1 VVPDKTTGTRRV
13 GSVTVSQE
21 SEPSDYRG
29 AVAAIMAR
37 GVEWDIDPTLDRIR
51 DLVDVLGEP
60 HRAYPVIHIA
70 GTNGKSSTARLIEAL
85 LRERGLRTGV
95 FTSPE
100 LTTLRERIAID
111 GEPLSEERFTET
123 FRDVLPYV
131 LLIDGKHP
139 ERLSF
144 FEVLTAMAYAAFAD
158 APVDVAV
165 VEAGMGGA
173 WDATNVA
180 DGAVAVITPI
190 GLDHTRYLGDTL
202 EAIAGEK
209 AGIIKPQAVAVL
221 AQQPLEAAEVLL
233 RRVVEVGAAAAREG
247 IEYGVLRRD
256 VAVGGQQLSLKGLHG
271 TYDEIFLPLFG
282 EHQASN
288 AATAL
293 AAVEAFASGAPTGG
307 EAGLEA
313 ATRIAPGDSYLGGE
327 EGQLDPALVRSGFA
341 KSASPGRLEVARTG
355 PTVLLDSA
363 HNPAGM
369 AATVATIT
377 ESFGFTRLAG
387 VLAVAAD
394 KDVAGILDQLE
405 PVLAE
410 LVVTRNSSPRSMPPE
425 ELAELAEGVFGPE
438 RVHLAPRLDDAID
451 RAIGLAEETGEY
463 RGAGVLITG
472 SVVTAGDART
482 LLRVA
487 EGG

>member
-1 VVPDKTTGTRRV
+1 M
-13 GSVTVSQE
+13 TVSQE

-85 LRERGLRTGV
+85 LRERGLRTGM

-131 LLIDGKHP
+131 QLIDGKHP

-355 PTVLLDSA
+355 PTVLLDAA

>member
-1 VVPDKTTGTRRV
+1 M
-13 GSVTVSQE
+13 TVSQVT
-21 SEPSDYRG
+21 EPSDYRATVG
-29 AVAAIMAR
+29 AIMTR
-37 GVEWDIDPTLDRIR
+37 GVEWEIDPSLDRIR

-70 GTNGKSSTARLIEAL
+70 GTNGKSSTARLVEAL
-85 LRERGLRTGV
+85 LRERGLRTGLY
-95 FTSPE
+95 TSPE
-100 LTTLRERIAID
+100 MTTLRERIAID
-111 GEPLSEERFTET
+111 GEPVSEERFVET
-123 FRDVLPYV
+123 FNDVLPY
-131 LLIDGKHP
+131 LQLIDDKHP
-139 ERLSF
+139 ARLSF
-144 FEVLTAMAYAAFAD
+144 FEVLTAMAFAAFAD

-165 VEAGMGGA
+165 VEAGMGGV

-202 EAIAGEK
+202 EEIAGEK
-209 AGIIKPQAVAVL
+209 AGIIKPGSVAVL
-221 AQQPLEAAEVLL
+221 AQQPVEAAEVLL
-233 RRVVEVGAAAAREG
+233 RRVVETGAAVAREG
-247 IEYGVLRRD
+247 VEYGVLGRD
-256 VAVGGQQLSLKGLHG
+256 VAVGGQQLSLRGLHG
-271 TYDEIFLPLFG
+271 VYDEIFLPLFG

-293 AAVEAFASGAPTGG
+293 AAVEAFASGAPTRG
-307 EAGLEA
+307 EPNLEA
-313 ATRIAPGDSYLGGE
+313 ATRIAPGETYIGGD

-369 AATVATIT
+369 AATVATVT

-387 VLAVAAD
+387 VLAISAD
-394 KDVAGILDQLE
+394 KDVAGVLDQLE

-425 ELAELAEGVFGPE
+425 ELAELAESIFGPE
-438 RVHLAPRLDDAID
+438 RVHVAERLDDAID

-463 RGAGVLITG
+463 QGAGVLITG
-472 SVVTAGDART
+472 SVVTAGDARI
-482 LLRVA
+482 LLRVE
-487 EGG
+487 EGR

>member
-1 VVPDKTTGTRRV
+1 M
-13 GSVTVSQE
+13 TVSQV
-21 SEPSDYRG
+21 SEPSDYR
-29 AVAAIMAR
+29 ATVAAIMGR
-37 GVEWDIDPTLDRIR
+37 GVEWDIDPTLDRIA
-51 DLVDVLGEP
+51 DLVDVLGGP
-60 HRAYPVIHIA
+60 QRAYPVIHIA

-85 LRERGLRTGV
+85 LRERGLRTGLY
-95 FTSPE
+95 TSPE

-111 GEPLSEERFTET
+111 GEPISEERFVEA
-123 FRDVLPYV
+123 FNDVLPYLQLV
-131 LLIDGKHP
+131 DDKH
-139 ERLSF
+139 ETRLSF
-144 FEVLTAMAYAAFAD
+144 FEVLTAMAFAAFAD

-202 EAIAGEK
+202 EQIAGEK
-209 AGIIKPQAVAVL
+209 AGIIKPGAIAVL
-221 AQQPLEAAEVLL
+221 AQQPVEAAEVLL
-233 RRVVEVGAAAAREG
+233 RRVVETGATAAREG
-247 IEYGVLRRD
+247 VEYGVLGRD
-256 VAVGGQQLSLKGLHG
+256 VAFGGQQISLRGLHG
-271 TYDEIFLPLFG
+271 VYDEIFLPLFG

-293 AAVEAFASGAPTGG
+293 AAVEAFASGAPTRG
-307 EAGLEA
+307 EPNLEA
-313 ATRIAPGDSYLGGE
+313 ATRIAPGESFLGGE

-369 AATVATIT
+369 AATVATVT

-387 VLAVAAD
+387 VLAIAAD
-394 KDVAGILDQLE
+394 KDVAGVLDQLE

-425 ELAELAEGVFGPE
+425 ELAEIAEGIFGPE
-438 RVHLAPRLDDAID
+438 RVHVAERLDDAID

-463 RGAGVLITG
+463 QGAGVLITG
-472 SVVTAGDART
+472 SVVTAGEAGR
-482 LLRVA
+482 LLRR
-487 EGG
+487 

>member
-1 VVPDKTTGTRRV
+1 MG
-13 GSVTVSQE
+13 
-21 SEPSDYRG
+21 
-29 AVAAIMAR
+29 R
-37 GVEWDIDPTLDRIR
+37 GVEWDIDPTLDRIA
-51 DLVDVLGEP
+51 DLVDVLGGP
-60 HRAYPVIHIA
+60 QRAYPVIHIA

-85 LRERGLRTGV
+85 LRERGLRTGLY
-95 FTSPE
+95 TSPE

-111 GEPLSEERFTET
+111 GEPISEERFVET
-123 FRDVLPYV
+123 FNDVLPY
-131 LLIDGKHP
+131 LQLIDGKH
-139 ERLSF
+139 ETRLSF
-144 FEVLTAMAYAAFAD
+144 FEVLTAMAFAAFAD

-165 VEAGMGGA
+165 VETGMGGA

-202 EAIAGEK
+202 EQIAGEK
-209 AGIIKPQAVAVL
+209 AGIIKPGAVAVL
-221 AQQPLEAAEVLL
+221 AQQPVEAAEVLL
-233 RRVVEVGAAAAREG
+233 HRVVETGATAAREG
-247 IEYGVLRRD
+247 VEYGVLSRD
-256 VAVGGQQLSLKGLHG
+256 VAFGGQQIAIRGLHG
-271 TYDEIFLPLFG
+271 VYDEIFLPLFG

-293 AAVEAFASGAPTGG
+293 AAVEAFASGAPTRG
-307 EAGLEA
+307 EPNLEA
-313 ATRIAPGDSYLGGE
+313 ATRIAPGESFLGGE

-369 AATVATIT
+369 AATVATVT

-387 VLAVAAD
+387 VLAIAAD
-394 KDVAGILDQLE
+394 KDVAGVLDQLE

-425 ELAELAEGVFGPE
+425 ELAEIAEGIFGPE
-438 RVHLAPRLDDAID
+438 RVHVAERLDDAID

-482 LLRVA
+482 LLRVE
-487 EGG
+487 EGR

>member
-1 VVPDKTTGTRRV
+1 M
-13 GSVTVSQE
+13 TVSQV
-21 SEPSDYRG
+21 SEPSDYRATVG
-29 AVAAIMAR
+29 AIMGR
-37 GVEWDIDPTLDRIR
+37 GVEWEIDPTLDRIA
-51 DLVDVLGEP
+51 DLVDVLGAP

-70 GTNGKSSTARLIEAL
+70 GTNGKSTTARLVEAL
-85 LRERGLRTGV
+85 LRERGLRTGLY
-95 FTSPE
+95 TSPE

-111 GEPLSEERFTET
+111 GEPISEERFVEA
-123 FRDVLPYV
+123 FNDVLPYLQLV
-131 LLIDGKHP
+131 DDKH
-139 ERLSF
+139 ETRLSF
-144 FEVLTAMAYAAFAD
+144 FEVLTAMAFAAFAD

-202 EAIAGEK
+202 EQIAGEK
-209 AGIIKPQAVAVL
+209 AGIIKPGAIAVL
-221 AQQPLEAAEVLL
+221 AQQPVEAAEVLL
-233 RRVVEVGAAAAREG
+233 RRVVETGATAAREG
-247 IEYGVLRRD
+247 VEYGVLGRD
-256 VAVGGQQLSLKGLHG
+256 VAFGGQQISLRGLHG
-271 TYDEIFLPLFG
+271 VYDEIFLPLFG

-293 AAVEAFASGAPTGG
+293 AAVEAFAGGAPTRG
-307 EAGLEA
+307 EPNLEA
-313 ATRIAPGDSYLGGE
+313 ATRIAPGESFLGGE

-369 AATVATIT
+369 AATVATVT

-387 VLAVAAD
+387 VLAIAAD
-394 KDVAGILDQLE
+394 KDVAGVLDQLE

-410 LVVTRNSSPRSMPPE
+410 LVVTRNSSARSMPPE
-425 ELAELAEGVFGPE
+425 ELAEIAEGIFGAD
-438 RVHLAPRLDDAID
+438 RVHVVRRLDDAID

-472 SVVTAGDART
+472 SVVTAGEART
-482 LLRVA
+482 LLRVG
-487 EGG
+487 EGR

>member
-1 VVPDKTTGTRRV
+1 M
-13 GSVTVSQE
+13 S
-21 SEPSDYRG
+21 
-29 AVAAIMAR
+29 R
-37 GVEWDIDPTLDRIR
+37 GVEWEIDPTLDRIR

-60 HRAYPVIHIA
+60 HRAYPVIHVA

-85 LRERGLRTGV
+85 LRERGLRTGLY
-95 FTSPE
+95 TSPE
-100 LTTLRERIAID
+100 MTTLRERIAID
-111 GEPLSEERFTET
+111 GEPIGEERFAEA
-123 FRDVLPYV
+123 FQDVLPYV
-131 LLIDGKHP
+131 QLIDGKH
-139 ERLSF
+139 EARLSF
-144 FEVLTAMAYAAFAD
+144 FEVLTAMAFAAFAD

-165 VEAGMGGA
+165 VEVGMGGT

-180 DGAVAVITPI
+180 DGAVAVVTPI

-202 EAIAGEK
+202 EEIAAEK
-209 AGIIKPQAVAVL
+209 AGIIKPGSVAVL
-221 AQQPLEAAEVLL
+221 SQQPVEAAEVLL
-233 RRVVEVGAAAAREG
+233 RRVVETGAAAAREG
-247 IEYGVLRRD
+247 IEYGVLSRD
-256 VAVGGQQLSLKGLHG
+256 VAVGGQMIGLRGLHG
-271 TYDEIFLPLFG
+271 TYEEIFLPLFG
-282 EHQASN
+282 EHMASN

-293 AAVEAFASGAPTGG
+293 AAVEAFASGAPTRG
-307 EAGLEA
+307 EVALEA
-313 ATRIAPGDSYLGGE
+313 ATRIAPGEAFLGGD

-355 PTVLLDSA
+355 PTVLLDAA

-369 AATVATIT
+369 AATVATVT
-377 ESFGFTRLAG
+377 ESFGFTRLVG

-394 KDVAGILDQLE
+394 KDVAGVLDQLE

-410 LVVTRNSSPRSMPPE
+410 LVVTRNSSPRSLPPE

-438 RVHLAPRLDDAID
+438 RVHVAERLDDAID

-482 LLRVA
+482 LLRVG
-487 EGG
+487 EGR

>member
-1 VVPDKTTGTRRV
+1 M
-13 GSVTVSQE
+13 TVSQVT
-21 SEPSDYRG
+21 EPSDYRATVG
-29 AVAAIMAR
+29 AIMGR
-37 GVEWDIDPTLDRIR
+37 GVEWEIDPSLDRIR

-70 GTNGKSSTARLIEAL
+70 GTNGKSSTARLVEAL
-85 LRERGLRTGV
+85 LRERGLRTGLY
-95 FTSPE
+95 TSPE
-100 LTTLRERIAID
+100 MTTLRERIAID
-111 GEPLSEERFTET
+111 GEPVSEERFVET
-123 FRDVLPYV
+123 FNDVLPY
-131 LLIDGKHP
+131 LQLIDDKHP
-139 ERLSF
+139 ARLSF
-144 FEVLTAMAYAAFAD
+144 FEVLTAMAFAAFAD

-165 VEAGMGGA
+165 VEAGMGGV

-202 EAIAGEK
+202 EEIAGEK
-209 AGIIKPQAVAVL
+209 AGIIKPGSVAVL
-221 AQQPLEAAEVLL
+221 AQQPVEAAEVLL
-233 RRVVEVGAAAAREG
+233 RRVVETGAAVAREG
-247 IEYGVLRRD
+247 VEYGVLGRD
-256 VAVGGQQLSLKGLHG
+256 VAVGGQQLSLRGLHG
-271 TYDEIFLPLFG
+271 VYDEIFLPLFG

-293 AAVEAFASGAPTGG
+293 AAVEAFASGAPTRG
-307 EAGLEA
+307 EPNLEA
-313 ATRIAPGDSYLGGE
+313 ATRIAPGETYIGGD

-369 AATVATIT
+369 AATVATVT

-387 VLAVAAD
+387 VLAISAD
-394 KDVAGILDQLE
+394 KDVAGVLDQLE

-425 ELAELAEGVFGPE
+425 ELAELAESIFGPE
-438 RVHLAPRLDDAID
+438 RVHVAERLDDAID

-463 RGAGVLITG
+463 QGAGVLITG
-472 SVVTAGDART
+472 SVVTAGDARI
-482 LLRVA
+482 LLRVE
-487 EGG
+487 EGR

>member
-1 VVPDKTTGTRRV
+1 M
-13 GSVTVSQE
+13 SQV
-21 SEPSDYRG
+21 SEPSDYQRAIG
-29 AVAAIMAR
+29 AIMAR
-37 GVEWDIDPTLDRIR
+37 GVEWEIDPTLDRIR

-70 GTNGKSSTARLIEAL
+70 GTNGKSSTARLIESL
-85 LRERGLRTGV
+85 LRERGLRTGL

-100 LTTLRERIAID
+100 MTTLRERIAVD

-123 FRDVLPYV
+123 FDDVLPYV
-131 LLIDGKHP
+131 QLIDNKH
-139 ERLSF
+139 RTDLSF
-144 FEVLTAMAYAAFAD
+144 FEVLTAMAFAAFAD

-165 VEAGMGGA
+165 VEAGMGGV

-202 EAIAGEK
+202 EEIAGEK
-209 AGIIKPQAVAVL
+209 AGIIKPESVAVL
-221 AQQPLEAAEVLL
+221 AQQPVEAAEVLL
-233 RRVVEVGAAAAREG
+233 RRVVEIGAPAAREG
-247 IEYGVLRRD
+247 VEYGVLGRD
-256 VAVGGQQLSLKGLHG
+256 VAVGGQMLRLRGLHG
-271 TYDEIFLPLFG
+271 VYDEIFLPLFG
-282 EHQASN
+282 EHQAGN

-293 AAVEAFASGAPTGG
+293 AAVEAFASGTPTRG
-307 EAGLEA
+307 EANLEA
-313 ATRIAPGDSYLGGE
+313 ATRIAPGESFLGGE

-355 PTVLLDSA
+355 PTVLLDST

-369 AATVATIT
+369 AATVATVT

-387 VLAVAAD
+387 VLAIAAD
-394 KDVAGILDQLE
+394 KDVAGVLDQLE
-405 PVLAE
+405 PVLEE

-425 ELAELAEGVFGPE
+425 ELAELAGSIFGPE
-438 RVHLAPRLDDAID
+438 RVHLEPRLDDAID
-451 RAIGLAEETGEY
+451 RAIGIAEETGEY

-487 EGG
+487 EGR

>member
-1 VVPDKTTGTRRV
+1 MG
-13 GSVTVSQE
+13 
-21 SEPSDYRG
+21 
-29 AVAAIMAR
+29 R
-37 GVEWDIDPTLDRIR
+37 GVEWEIDPTLDRIA

-85 LRERGLRTGV
+85 LRERGLRTGLY
-95 FTSPE
+95 TSPE
-100 LTTLRERIAID
+100 MTTLRERIAID
-111 GEPLSEERFTET
+111 GEPLSEERFVEA
-123 FRDVLPYV
+123 FNDVLPY
-131 LLIDGKHP
+131 LQLIDGKHAA
-139 ERLSF
+139 RLSF
-144 FEVLTAMAYAAFAD
+144 FEVLTAMAFAAFAD

-165 VEAGMGGA
+165 VETGMGGV

-202 EAIAGEK
+202 EQIAGEK
-209 AGIIKPQAVAVL
+209 AGIIKPGSVAVV
-221 AQQPLEAAEVLL
+221 AQQPVEAAEVLL
-233 RRVVEVGAAAAREG
+233 RRIVETGAAVAREG
-247 IEYGVLRRD
+247 IEFGVLGRD
-256 VAVGGQQLSLKGLHG
+256 VAVGGQQLSLRGLHG
-271 TYDEIFLPLFG
+271 VYDEVFLPLFG
-282 EHQASN
+282 DHQASN

-293 AAVEAFASGAPTGG
+293 AAVEAFASGAPTRG
-307 EAGLEA
+307 EPNLEA
-313 ATRIAPGDSYLGGE
+313 ATRVAPGESYLGGD

-341 KSASPGRLEVARTG
+341 KSASPGRLEVARTS

-369 AATVATIT
+369 AASVATIT

-387 VLAVAAD
+387 VLAIAAD
-394 KDVAGILDQLE
+394 KDVAGVLDQLE
-405 PVLAE
+405 PVLEE

-425 ELAELAEGVFGPE
+425 ELAELAESVFGPE
-438 RVHLAPRLDDAID
+438 RVHVAPRLDDAID

-482 LLRVA
+482 LLRVE
-487 EGG
+487 EGR

>member
-1 VVPDKTTGTRRV
+1 MG
-13 GSVTVSQE
+13 
-21 SEPSDYRG
+21 
-29 AVAAIMAR
+29 R
-37 GVEWDIDPTLDRIR
+37 GVEWDIDPTLDRIA
-51 DLVDVLGEP
+51 DLVDVLGGP
-60 HRAYPVIHIA
+60 QRAYPVIHIA

-85 LRERGLRTGV
+85 LRERGLRTGLY
-95 FTSPE
+95 TSPE

-111 GEPLSEERFTET
+111 GEPISEERFVET
-123 FRDVLPYV
+123 FNDVLPYLQLV
-131 LLIDGKHP
+131 DGKH
-139 ERLSF
+139 ETRLSF
-144 FEVLTAMAYAAFAD
+144 FEVLTAMAFAAFAD

-165 VEAGMGGA
+165 VETGMGGA

-202 EAIAGEK
+202 EQIAGEK
-209 AGIIKPQAVAVL
+209 AGIIKPGAVAVL
-221 AQQPLEAAEVLL
+221 AQQPVEAAEVLL
-233 RRVVEVGAAAAREG
+233 HRVVETGAAAAREG
-247 IEYGVLRRD
+247 VEYGVLSRD
-256 VAVGGQQLSLKGLHG
+256 VAFGGQQIAIRGLHG
-271 TYDEIFLPLFG
+271 VYDEIFLPLFG

-293 AAVEAFASGAPTGG
+293 AAVEAFASGAPTRG
-307 EAGLEA
+307 EPNLEA
-313 ATRIAPGDSYLGGE
+313 ATRIAPGESFLGGQ

-341 KSASPGRLEVARTG
+341 KSASPGRLEVARSG

-369 AATVATIT
+369 AATVATVT

-387 VLAVAAD
+387 VLAIAAD
-394 KDVAGILDQLE
+394 KDVAGVLDQLE

-410 LVVTRNSSPRSMPPE
+410 LVVTRNSSPRSMRPE
-425 ELAELAEGVFGPE
+425 ELAEIAEGIFGPE
-438 RVHLAPRLDDAID
+438 RVHVAERLDDAID

-482 LLRVA
+482 LLRVE
-487 EGG
+487 EGR

>member
-1 VVPDKTTGTRRV
+1 
-13 GSVTVSQE
+13 
-21 SEPSDYRG
+21 
-29 AVAAIMAR
+29 MAR
-37 GVEWDIDPTLDRIR
+37 GVEWEIDPTLDRVR

-70 GTNGKSSTARLIEAL
+70 GTNGKTSTARLVEAL
-85 LRERGLRTGV
+85 LRERGLRTGL

-100 LTTLRERIAID
+100 LTSLRERIAID
-111 GEPLSEERFTET
+111 GEPLSEERFVEAYE
-123 FRDVLPYV
+123 DVLPFAQIV
-131 LLIDGKHP
+131 DGKH
-139 ERLSF
+139 EVRLSF
-144 FEVLTAMAYAAFAD
+144 FEMLTAMAYAAFAD

-202 EAIAGEK
+202 EQIAAEK
-209 AGIIKPQAVAVL
+209 AGIIKPESVTVL
-221 AQQPLEAAEVLL
+221 ALQPVEAAEVLL
-233 RRVVEVGAAAAREG
+233 RRVVEAGAAAAREG
-247 IEYGVLRRD
+247 VEYGVLSRD
-256 VAVGGQQLSLKGLHG
+256 VAFGGQQLRLQGLHG
-271 TYDEIFLPLFG
+271 VYDEIFLPLFG

-293 AAVEAFASGAPTGG
+293 AAVEAFASGAPTRG
-307 EAGLEA
+307 EPNLEA
-313 ATRIAPGDSYLGGE
+313 ATRIAPGEVYLGGG

-355 PTVLLDSA
+355 PTVLLDAA
-363 HNPAGM
+363 HNPPGM
-369 AATVATIT
+369 AATVATVT

-387 VLAVAAD
+387 VLAIAAD
-394 KDVAGILDQLE
+394 KDVAGVLDQLE
-405 PVLAE
+405 PVVAE

-425 ELAELAEGVFGPE
+425 ELAELAESVFGPE
-438 RVHLAPRLDDAID
+438 RVHVEDRLDDAID

-472 SVVTAGDART
+472 SVVTAGDARI
-482 LLRVA
+482 LLRVE
-487 EGG
+487 EGR